1 MSRESCG
8 RELRGEMTE
17 LMSRKTVIALITK
30 AGVSAVNVQRVL
42 KTASENIFLEIRK
55 KTVSYQVTTDH
66 GISDTS
72 HLAPGMP
79 TLSKILELSVDVLKN
94 LAEAHGDLSS
104 LSSEDVL
111 KELSKRVTSTMTDC
125 MVKS

>member
-55 KTVSYQVTTDH
+55 KQYLIKLQLIMEFRIPATWHRGCQ
-66 GISDTS
+66 
-72 HLAPGMP
+72 L
-79 TLSKILELSVDVLKN
+79 
-94 LAEAHGDLSS
+94 
-104 LSSEDVL
+104 
-111 KELSKRVTSTMTDC
+111 C
-125 MVKS
+125 QKS